1 MADIAIVED
10 DPSMCTA
17 LERLLRAAGFQVV
30 AFPSAEEFLGRS
42 GQEQFSCLVLDIHL
56 GGMSGFDLQAHM
68 AASGAAVPVIFITAH
83 DDVATREKAQKA
95 GAVAYLRKPFDR
107 ADLLRAIHGA
117 LGRAA

>member
-10 DPSMCTA
+10 DASMCTA

-42 GQEQFSCLVLDIHL
+42 GQERFSCLVLDIHL
-56 GGMSGFDLQAHM
+56 GGMTGFDLHEHM
-68 AASGAAVPVIFITAH
+68 AASGATVPVIFITAH
-83 DDVATREKAQKA
+83 DDVATRERARKA
-95 GAVAYLRKPFDR
+95 GVAAYLRKPFDR